1 MAKIETLQHMISE
14 MNKKMLDLAELI
26 SEKSEAILLAE
37 SQISVLQ
44 DNLKAD
50 KLQLEEFQKQLNT
63 TIDLKNETDNYYKQI
78 EQNISTLMTLLTT
91 STSTSRT

>member
-1 MAKIETLQHMISE
+1 MAKIETLQHLISD

-37 SQISVLQ
+37 SQISMLQ

-50 KLQLEEFQKQLNT
+50 KLQLAEFQKQLNG
-63 TIDLKNETDNYYKQI
+63 IIELKNETDEYYKQI
-78 EQNISTLMTLLTT
+78 ESNIATLTTILTT
-91 STSTSRT
+91 SRT

>member
-1 MAKIETLQHMISE
+1 MAKIETLQHMISD
-14 MNKKMLDLAELI
+14 MNKKMLDLSELI

-50 KLQLEEFQKQLNT
+50 KVQLDEFKKQLNG
-63 TIDLKNETDNYYKQI
+63 IIELKNETDDYYKQI

-91 STSTSRT
+91 SRT

>member
-1 MAKIETLQHMISE
+1 MAKIETLQHMMSD
-14 MNKKMLDLAELI
+14 MDKKMRDLSELI
-26 SEKSEAILLAE
+26 SEKSEAISLAE

-63 TIDLKNETDNYYKQI
+63 TIELKNETDDYYKQI

-91 STSTSRT
+91 SRT